1 MGALSR
7 IFRRTSV
14 VTLAVMPLLMLGRA
28 SAQDMG
34 QAKFVD
40 VDGIRTRYFE
50 AGSGENLVL
59 VHGGGFGQ
67 TSGAEGW
74 SSIFGGLAQHFHV
87 YAFDKLGMGETDL
100 PKSDADYTMAA
111 TIRHAYGFIQ
121 KLGIQKTNLAGLSRG
136 ALPVA
141 RLAVDHP
148 ELVTNLILFDSSTLS
163 PEDPATPIDW
173 YEREYEKHP
182 PNRSPKTQ
190 KAFETIER
198 LQSQF
203 IEKHR
208 DEVEKDPQLKITTSP
223 SPFWIRDTK
232 RETHELIKAGRLKAP
247 TLIIWGYD
255 DPSAPVVLAPRVMNL
270 IFPVVPRS
278 ELHIFNKAP
287 HSVYNAHPEK
297 TVRLIVDFIKNP
309 S

>member
-1 MGALSR
+1 MEPLR
-7 IFRRTSV
+7 KVIRRFSV
-14 VTLAVMPLLMLGRA
+14 VGLAILSVLMLGRA

-34 QAKFVD
+34 KAKFVD

-100 PKSDADYTMAA
+100 PKSEADYTMAA
-111 TIRHAYGFIQ
+111 TIQHAYGFL
-121 KLGIQKTNLAGLSRG
+121 KTLGITKTNLAGLSRG
-136 ALPVA
+136 ALPVT
-141 RLAVDHP
+141 RLTIDHP
-148 ELVTNLILFDSSTLS
+148 ELVTNLIIFDSSTLS
-163 PEDPATPIDW
+163 PEDPATPIEW
-173 YEREYEKHP
+173 YERQYELNP
-182 PNRSPKTQ
+182 PNRSPQTQ

-208 DEVEKDPQLKITTSP
+208 EEVEKDPQLKITTSP
-223 SPFWIRDTK
+223 TPFWIRDTK
-232 RETHELIKAGRLKAP
+232 HETHELIRAGRLKAP
-247 TLIIWGYD
+247 TLIIWGFN
-255 DPSAPVVLAPRVMNL
+255 DPSAPVVLASHVMNL
-270 IFPVVPRS
+270 IFPVVPQA
-278 ELHIFNKAP
+278 ELHIFNNAQ

-309 S
+309 